1 MAFRVAGSFRYAS
14 PMVTNSSQVSHIGL
28 GSGLGLGFMLS
39 LRPRDASTRPATSAA
54 AMNTVATTRM
64 FGPR

>member
-28 GSGLGLGFMLS
+28 GVGFGLS
-39 LRPRDASTRPATSAA
+39 VRPREASTRPATSAA
-54 AMNTVATTRM
+54 ATKTVAMTRM
-64 FGPR
+64 FGLG

>member
-28 GSGLGLGFMLS
+28 GSGLGFGLS

-64 FGPR
+64 FCPR